1 MGLSLYAEG
10 ILAQMGI
17 NVLLAY
23 SVYVMFTT
31 NQLSLGNAGFKAVG
45 AYAAAWLTV
54 SMGWALTPALLVGG
68 VAAMGVACLVAMP
81 ILRMQGI
88 FLVMATVA
96 FGEVARSFFLN
107 FEPTGGA
114 SGMRGPFGVEVG
126 TILIATALFTFALW
140 LLERSPFGR
149 VLDAVRDD
157 AVAASFAGINVTAL
171 KIGTFAAGGF
181 IAGIAGGL
189 FAHYTMYIEPENF
202 SFISSSMAVLF
213 VILGGAQTFLGALAG
228 AIVFTLL
235 PEALRFLG
243 AWRLTVYGM
252 ILVALMI
259 LRPSGFISRQTIH
272 WWKQRFTRDE
282 PR

>member
-1 MGLSLYAEG
+1 MNLYAEG

-23 SVYVMFTT
+23 SVHVMFTT

-54 SMGWALTPALLVGG
+54 AMGWGLAPALVAGG
-68 VAAMGVACLVAMP
+68 FAAMLVACLVAMP

-88 FLVMATVA
+88 FLVMATLA

-126 TILIATALFTFALW
+126 TILFVAGLFTLALW
-140 LLERSPFGR
+140 LLERSAFGR

-157 AVAASFAGINVTAL
+157 AVAASFVGIKVSAL

-181 IAGIAGGL
+181 IAGVAGGL
-189 FAHYTMYIEPENF
+189 FAHYAMYIEPENF
-202 SFISSSMAVLF
+202 SFISSAMAVLF

-243 AWRLTVYGM
+243 PWRLTVYGV
-252 ILVALMI
+252 ILVVLMI
-259 LRPSGFISRQTIH
+259 LRPSGFISRQTIF
-272 WWKQRFTRDE
+272 WWQQRFKRK
-282 PR
+282 PAP